1 MTQDTTNNYKIT
13 TCLYLDVFAYID
25 ADEEIPDYTCY
36 ESLQEFKE
44 SMLTQLEVI
53 KCRVNKLTMKEI
65 KKGVRL

>member
-1 MTQDTTNNYKIT
+1 MTQDTMNNYKIT
-13 TCLYLDVFAYID
+13 TCLYLDVFNYID